1 MIPKSNQQNSVY
13 SEKHC
18 FYSCPLY
25 YWVGPKVHS
34 NFSINILWKCPKEL
48 FGQPNTS
55 THKNTHFYT
64 LCCGLNCVP
73 NKEKLNSNFR
83 YLWMWSYVDV
93 GSLLL
98 LFSPQLYLILCNP
111 IDYSMPGFPS
121 ASPRVCSNS
130 HPLTQWSHATIYSS
144 VTPFSSCSQ
153 PFPVSRSSPMSQLFT
168 TGGQS
173 TGALAS
179 ASVLPMNIQGGF
191 PLGLTGLISLL
202 SKGLSRVFTS
212 TTVQSHQFFRA
223 LPFLLSSSHICIWL
237 LEKP

>member
-111 IDYSMPGFPS
+111 IDYSMPGFPVHRQL
-121 ASPRVCSNS
+121 PELTQTHVHRVGDVIQSS
-130 HPLTQWSHATIYSS
+130 HPLSS
-144 VTPFSSCSQ
+144 ISPPTFNLSQ
-153 PFPVSRSSPMSQLFT
+153 HQGLFNE
-168 TGGQS
+168 
-173 TGALAS
+173 
-179 ASVLPMNIQGGF
+179 SVL
-191 PLGLTGLISLL
+191 
-202 SKGLSRVFTS
+202 
-212 TTVQSHQFFRA
+212 
-223 LPFLLSSSHICIWL
+223 CIRWP
-237 LEKP
+237 KY